1 MITFSTSSCP
11 GAGGSVHWCVHHL
24 RAAGRGSGGV
34 GVGGSFPPQQVLGVP
49 QGVYGRIVGWLVKGG
64 VVFDAPEVAHA
75 LCNFHFSPITF

>member
-34 GVGGSFPPQQVLGVP
+34 GVGGSFPPQQVIGVP
-49 QGVYGRIVGWLVKGG
+49 QGSFWLNWWVVCKWRGG
-64 VVFDAPEVAHA
+64 F
-75 LCNFHFSPITF
+75 